1 MRPMAQ
7 GEANPLLEHFARIP
21 AADCFVLPFEKI
33 ANRSFT
39 DDPSGVRGWTGAGL
53 PDFRQGPRG
62 DLKFHAV
69 PYRIPADG
77 RALILRGVKRLKS
90 YSTARRLSGRWFSS
104 TPPGIRRAEKSCTG

>member
-53 PDFRQGPRG
+53 PDFRQGFFCCGKARPKIQTRH
-62 DLKFHAV
+62 FPV
-69 PYRIPADG
+69 P
-77 RALILRGVKRLKS
+77 
-90 YSTARRLSGRWFSS
+90 SGQLERMRKTSHS
-104 TPPGIRRAEKSCTG
+104 RCS